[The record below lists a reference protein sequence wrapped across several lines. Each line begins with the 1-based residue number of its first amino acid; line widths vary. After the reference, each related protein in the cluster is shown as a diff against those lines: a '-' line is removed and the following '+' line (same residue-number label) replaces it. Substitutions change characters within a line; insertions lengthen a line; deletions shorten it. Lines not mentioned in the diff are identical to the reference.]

1 MFKYVFIASLLV
13 SAVLAAPL
21 TDEELELERQ
31 QNENAKYS
39 FGTKVD
45 DEINDGAF
53 ERTETRDGTKVT
65 GKYSYSDGYVRRTV
79 EYEADENGYRVVK
92 EDMEVIGDGPQFN
105 PDGQADIAGS
115 LIGQYS
121 IKLDN
126 SDTKQHYKD
135 IRQ

>member
-1 MFKYVFIASLLV
+1 M
-13 SAVLAAPL
+13 

-31 QNENAKYS
+31 QNENAQYS
-39 FGTKVD
+39 FSSTIND
-45 DEINDGAF
+45 DINDGSMDR
-53 ERTETRDGTKVT
+53 EETRDGKKVT
-65 GKYSYSDGYVRRTV
+65 GKYSYSDGFVRRTV
-79 EYEADENGYRVVK
+79 HYEADENGYRVVK

-105 PDGQADIAGS
+105 PEGQADVAGS